1 MLVFRIE
8 KEKYLSAILEG
19 TPGKDHDF
27 RWNTKGHP
35 IIYTSET
42 KSLAL
47 HEKGGNISKPS
58 YGIPGDYLI
67 AVIEIP
73 DLGYDKLDSSC
84 LPTAWNHFAEYHP
97 ETQRIGNE
105 FTQSKALAIFVPSTM
120 VRGEFNVLLNPRVI
134 REYQE
139 TVSTEP
145 IDPRLLA

>member
-1 MLVFRIE
+1 MLVYRIE

-19 TPGKDHDF
+19 ISGKDHDF

-35 IIYTSET
+35 IIYTSESR
-42 KSLAL
+42 SLAL
-47 HEKGGNISKPS
+47 HEKGGNLSKPL

-73 DLGYDKLDSSC
+73 GMDYDKLDSSQ
-84 LPTAWNHFAEYHP
+84 LPVGWDHFAEYHP
-97 ETQRIGNE
+97 EAQRIGDD
-105 FTQSKALAIFVPSTM
+105 FTQSKSLALFVPSTM

-134 REYQE
+134 ADHQVNV
-139 TVSTEP
+139 TTEP